1 MNPTPAIAL
10 SDLDWQTQEEILT
23 AAKANPRLVVY
34 ACRMA
39 LTPARPWHT
48 IFAHTPEEY
57 ECIAKMPGFS
67 RVVGIPIQKP
77 AHRHAETFFPDQDG
91 TFHIKFAFGIGER
104 VMLRDGAAMRT
115 VTNYTFDA
123 CPKSGALTVQY
134 MTEFGEFYADEAIS
148 ALGLDPCPECNE
160 QGVYADHCAECGWDI
175 DDTLEDE
182 SPALTAAERNG
193 HSIPVWK

>member
-1 MNPTPAIAL
+1 MNPTPAISL
-10 SDLDWQTQEEILT
+10 SDLDWQAQEEIVAT
-23 AAKANPRLVVY
+23 VKANPRIIPF

-48 IFAHTPEEY
+48 IFAHTPEEHAI
-57 ECIAKMPGFS
+57 IAGMPGFS

-77 AHRHAETFFPDQDG
+77 AHRHAETLFPDQDG

-104 VMLRDGAAMRT
+104 VILRDGGAMRT
-115 VTNYTFDA
+115 VTGYTFES

-193 HSIPVWK
+193 HSTPVWK